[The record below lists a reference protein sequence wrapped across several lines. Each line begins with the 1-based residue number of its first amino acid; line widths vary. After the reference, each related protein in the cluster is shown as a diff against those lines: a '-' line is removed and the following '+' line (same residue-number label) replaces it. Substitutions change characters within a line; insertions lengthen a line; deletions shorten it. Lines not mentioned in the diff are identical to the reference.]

1 MVAPFPLGPILLTR
15 CERAVAA
22 SNTGGLAMTRAID
35 VAKLTNMSVREL
47 KDLLAKMGATLRGA
61 RTKTDLIRRIITE
74 IEVRRT
80 LSGLRDGAA
89 P

>member
-1 MVAPFPLGPILLTR
+1 
-15 CERAVAA
+15 
-22 SNTGGLAMTRAID
+22 MTRAID
-35 VAKLTNMSVREL
+35 VAKLTNMSVCEL

-61 RTKTDLIRRIITE
+61 RTKTDLIHRIITE

>member
-1 MVAPFPLGPILLTR
+1 
-15 CERAVAA
+15 
-22 SNTGGLAMTRAID
+22 MTTAID

-47 KDLLAKMGATLRGA
+47 KEILAKMGATLRGA
-61 RTKTDLIRRIITE
+61 RSKADLIRRIVTE

>member
-1 MVAPFPLGPILLTR
+1 
-15 CERAVAA
+15 
-22 SNTGGLAMTRAID
+22 MTTAID
-35 VAKLTNMSVREL
+35 VAKLTNMSAREL
-47 KDLLAKMGATLRGA
+47 REILIKMGATLRGA
-61 RTKTDLIRRIITE
+61 RTKADLIRRIVNE